1 MQKPVTIIYNEIEQ
15 ENSMKTFVVK
25 STKTVRRET
34 VVEANSAKEAREL
47 VLREG
52 GSAGIDLTRKT
63 SNTIN
68 SASVYRK

>member
-1 MQKPVTIIYNEIEQ
+1 
-15 ENSMKTFVVK
+15 MKTFVVK